1 MLAGVRRRPELL
13 YLLASCAACED
24 PAFLELPSFGVAE
37 SAVIA
42 IERGGRVVEAT
53 AYDLAAGPPIHRS
66 SWPREETVRV
76 ALLVYATPLSDL
88 GLEPGAVP
96 LAAQGA
102 PGRSLYSSVGS
113 YLATVSKGV
122 LSDWTLTSSKTIAAL
137 GLTVAGVDHCVDF
150 EITKVRY
157 PNVRPPVAAFPFGPE
172 RVLLVDPGGTLS
184 ALMQDGLHSVDN
196 PLPDAIQTACFEDSF
211 SPRVWLLDVKGQ
223 LWWGRAQLP
232 LMLTRAETPTVA
244 PSLLITA
251 GITNAGED
259 ELFALGTDARL
270 RHYFRGEVE
279 ELHTFELDATY
290 NIGAVSRPTE
300 LEALTVYRSSTQ
312 AVFYDS
318 GEVRLISGNDARL
331 EGLSSAIFDQAY
343 IVGTTAGAVLRRA
356 PGGWEELGR
365 AQAGFD
371 IFAILPFQGAY
382 LAGGRGG
389 FLAQLLPTRRFC
401 EGLPVGAEP
410 IRFLTTLGTSVVA
423 IPSRPAFGQDIQLT
437 ILRPR

>member
-1 MLAGVRRRPELL
+1 MRRRRELL
-13 YLLASCAACED
+13 FLLASCAACED
-24 PAFLELPSFGVAE
+24 DAAFLELPSFGVAE

-42 IERGGRVVEAT
+42 IERGGRVVEVT
-53 AYDLAAGPPIHRS
+53 AYDLSSGPPVHRS
-66 SWPREETVRV
+66 SWPREETVRL
-76 ALLVYATPLSDL
+76 ALLVYATPLADL
-88 GLEPGAVP
+88 GLEAGVVP
-96 LAAQGA
+96 LAAQGE

-113 YLATVSKGV
+113 YLATVTKGV
-122 LSDWTLTSSKTIAAL
+122 LSDWTLTSSESIAAL

-150 EITKVRY
+150 EITSVRY
-157 PNVRPPVAAFPFGPE
+157 PNVRPPVAALRLDGE

-211 SPRVWLLDVKGQ
+211 SPRVWLLDVRGQ

-232 LMLTRAETPTVA
+232 LSLTRAETPTVA
-244 PSLLITA
+244 SSLHITA
-251 GITNAGED
+251 GITNGGED

-279 ELHTFELDATY
+279 ELHSFELDATY
-290 NIGAVSRPTE
+290 NIGAVSRRTE
-300 LEALTVYRSSTQ
+300 LEALTVYRSSAQ
-312 AVFYDS
+312 AVMYDS
-318 GEVRLISGNDARL
+318 GEVRLISGPDAQL
-331 EGLSSAIFDQAY
+331 EGLSAAIFDQAY
-343 IVGTTAGAVLRRA
+343 VVGTTAGAILRRA

-371 IFAILPFQGAY
+371 IFALLPFQGAY

-389 FLAQLLPTRRFC
+389 FVAQLLPTRRFC
-401 EGLPVGAEP
+401 EGLPVGGEP